1 MRISDWSSDVCSSD
15 LPPVT
20 GETPDYGAPA
30 PDTSLDS
37 DLATGDEQATGV
49 PEDSTASTGIADPQA
64 VATSVEP
71 GTTYEEDDMIGAA
84 EGVFGKGA
92 RGLASL
98 MEDIVKEQ
106 GEANAYIRGS
116 DE

>member
-37 DLATGDEQATGV
+37 DLASGDEQATGV

-64 VATSVEP
+64 AATSVDP
-71 GTTYEEDDMIGAA
+71 GTTSKEDDLIGAA
-84 EGVFGKGA
+84 EGVFGQGGQ
-92 RGLASL
+92 GLARL
-98 MEDIVKEQ
+98 IERTE
-106 GEANAYIRGS
+106 GRRGGK
-116 DE
+116 